1 MLDYQLCFA
10 IYAANNSVI
19 RAYQRELKKIKLT
32 YPQYLVLLV
41 LWEVKNI
48 SVKHLANRLKLDPGS
63 LSPILKRMQVAGLVL
78 KVRKKEDER
87 SVIVKSTLKAD
98 QLMPLISTIQKRVS
112 CQTGL
117 TSEEY
122 ISLRKSTVELLNN
135 IDKNYKKEN
144 AFKIA

>member
-1 MLDYQLCFA
+1 MLDHQLCFA

-32 YPQYLVLLV
+32 YSQYLVLLV

-48 SVKHLANRLKLDPGS
+48 SVKYLANRLKLDPGS
-63 LSPILKRMQVAGLVL
+63 LSPILKRMQTAGLVL

-87 SVIVKSTLKAD
+87 SIIVKATLKAD

-117 TSEEY
+117 TAEEY

-135 IDKNYKKEN
+135 IDKNSEN
-144 AFKIA
+144 RNTFKVA